1 MRFPVLLIAGV
12 LCIAL
17 GLSLSEWSR
26 RHPAEKAA
34 VTAEKAKAAATTLP
48 PDELLTTESP
58 DDLPAEP
65 DALRVADAALADQ
78 AKGLALPEGI
88 TVPGARVALG
98 GSLFARNALARG
110 NTLFLVVEEGKQG
123 AKQTLVRITAS
134 DAPRALAIHRPAVGG
149 IAVDGTKLYWAEG
162 GALFSTDSATGG
174 TGKGLARFPKARI
187 TSLGAGS
194 GMLVATLVPKELDPF
209 SSDPVGAVVSVRLSD
224 GKVQTL
230 ATLQIR
236 PSDAATDGAS
246 AVWVA
251 GYPADLFSADL
262 ATHAQKTL
270 AMRVDG
276 PVLID
281 DGFVT
286 FRHPSAGDPGLQR
299 VPIRGGEVAMLAKGE
314 IDRVCQFGGDVWF
327 SVGGSLSH
335 LTRTG
340 ADAKEV
346 AKLPHAVLE
355 LAATDDALYAL
366 ARQDDG
372 RHLLLSLPRSTPE
385 GSPR

>member
-17 GLSLSEWSR
+17 GVGLSEWSR

-34 VTAEKAKAAATTLP
+34 VTAEKAKAAATSLS

-58 DDLPAEP
+58 EDLPADP
-65 DALRVADAALADQ
+65 DALRTADSALAAQ
-78 AKGLALPEGI
+78 AKGLALPADV
-88 TVPGARVALG
+88 TVPGARAALG
-98 GSLFARNALARG
+98 GALFARNALARG
-110 NTLFLVVEEGKQG
+110 NALFLVVEEGKQG
-123 AKQTLVRITAS
+123 AQQTLVRLTAS
-134 DAPRALAIHRPAVGG
+134 DAPRALAIHRPAVSA
-149 IAVDGTKLYWAEG
+149 IAVDGTRLYWAEG
-162 GALFSTDSATGG
+162 GSIFSTDSARGG
-174 TGKGLARFPKARI
+174 AGKGLVRFPKARI
-187 TSLGAGS
+187 TSLGAAG
-194 GMLVATLVPKELDPF
+194 GTLVATLVPKALDPF
-209 SSDPVGAVVSVRLSD
+209 SSDPVGAVVSVQLGD

-236 PSDAATDGAS
+236 PSDAGTDGVN

-281 DGFVT
+281 DGFVS
-286 FRHPSAGDPGLQR
+286 FRHPSAADPGLQR
-299 VPIRGGEVAMLAKGE
+299 VPIRGGEVTMLAKGE
-314 IDRVCQFGGDVWF
+314 IDRVCQFGGDLWF
-327 SVGGSLSH
+327 SVGGSVSH
-335 LTRTG
+335 VTRLG
-340 ADAKEV
+340 GDLKEV

-366 ARQDDG
+366 ARQEDG

-385 GSPR
+385 GSRP